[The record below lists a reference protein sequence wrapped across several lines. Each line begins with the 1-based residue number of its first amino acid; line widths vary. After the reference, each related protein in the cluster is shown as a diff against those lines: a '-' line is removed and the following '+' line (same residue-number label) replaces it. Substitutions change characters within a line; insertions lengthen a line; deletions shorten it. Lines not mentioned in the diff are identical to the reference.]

1 MQLTFLK
8 NKNFKKIAVIVF
20 TIVLFLVVS
29 LLVMYQSQIYQGKM
43 WAFLGNSDD
52 RFHMMRIEGL
62 YHSLQRHQFFPLV
75 NMSFMDG
82 FGYIVNIFY
91 SDFLLYPAAFLRLL
105 GFSTAHTMI
114 IFTLLMNFLTFG
126 ISFLCFYKVNKKYM
140 NSLVFSF
147 VYTLSTYRLHD
158 LMFRHDIGEI
168 GAFVFL
174 PIAVLGIYEI
184 FYGERKH
191 WLTLVF
197 GMTGI
202 IYSHAISPILVAI
215 LIIIIACCQIPE
227 LKKNPKRLLSLLW
240 AVICSVLLSLAYFL
254 PMIEQVHHTQFML
267 GQSEGMLP
275 NGASD
280 MADLTN
286 WSLNNTVG
294 QPNIGITLFL
304 AAIVI
309 LVSFT
314 KIKNN
319 AIKQFSVIGAVMLLC
334 STKIFPWVLINK
346 TPLRMIQ
353 YPWRFDM
360 VATIL
365 LAIFVASDPLNIFSS
380 KVAKSG
386 LVIFVFLLAVSASY
400 RLVANSSLQ
409 LMPYAQYSQLDSF
422 SIGAGQE
429 YLPKGTNLSELQR
442 SSHKPKIEQGKVK
455 ISNFK
460 QYGTRLSFDFKNA
473 KNAKVD
479 LPIIAYYGF
488 QSTQSSGKVSKIKMD
503 SKNNNLAQVTVNGK
517 GKVIVDY
524 FETATQKVTRR
535 ISFLSLLVIIAL
547 IFINKLNLVDFDRIE
562 GLRTSNKEK

>member
-1 MQLTFLK
+1 
-8 NKNFKKIAVIVF
+8 
-20 TIVLFLVVS
+20 
-29 LLVMYQSQIYQGKM
+29 
-43 WAFLGNSDD
+43 
-52 RFHMMRIEGL
+52 
-62 YHSLQRHQFFPLV
+62 
-75 NMSFMDG
+75 
-82 FGYIVNIFY
+82 
-91 SDFLLYPAAFLRLL
+91 
-105 GFSTAHTMI
+105 
-114 IFTLLMNFLTFG
+114 
-126 ISFLCFYKVNKKYM
+126 M